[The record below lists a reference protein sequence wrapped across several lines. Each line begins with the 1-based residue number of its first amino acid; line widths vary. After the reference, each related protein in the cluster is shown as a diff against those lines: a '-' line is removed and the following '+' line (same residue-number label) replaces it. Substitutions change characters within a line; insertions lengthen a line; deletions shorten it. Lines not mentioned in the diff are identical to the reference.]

1 MRSCPRLPPRH
12 PGYRR
17 CRDVFVSFVAPNDL
31 WQARMW
37 KRIQSESYVVHLWNK
52 KTASLRPDPG
62 SVLYRLLQAA
72 PDTDGHGPD
81 NATWAHV
88 DS

>member
-1 MRSCPRLPPRH
+1 
-12 PGYRR
+12 
-17 CRDVFVSFVAPNDL
+17 
-31 WQARMW
+31 MW